1 MDQFPN
7 ISDRSDGAGNTAGE
21 EPCLKPGLY
30 LVSTPVGNLR
40 DITLRALDVLG
51 SADLV
56 LCEDTRR
63 TSKLLNSFGLKAS
76 LKVYDDHSQSRDRK
90 TFIGH
95 IEQGQAVAL
104 VSDAGTPLVSD
115 PGYKLVRECLEKN
128 IAVIPVPGANA
139 ILPAL
144 QLSGFGPDKFCF
156 LGFAPAKEQARRKY
170 LQSCQ
175 DIGMPV
181 IFYESANRLEGFLGS
196 CLDIL
201 GNREVSV
208 SRELTKIYE
217 ETRRGT
223 VQSLLEEIKQ
233 GALSLKGEMVVVI
246 APEVEQALDAQA
258 LKERLRHYMKDGR
271 PLKQVVKDVAETCG
285 WKKSDI
291 YDLALE
297 VRDEVQN
304 SQ

>member
-7 ISDRSDGAGNTAGE
+7 KSVRSDEADARAGE
-21 EPCLKPGLY
+21 EVSLKPGLY

-40 DITLRALDVLG
+40 DITLRALDVLR

-63 TSKLLNSFGLKAS
+63 TSKLLNSFGLKAP
-76 LKVYDDHSQSRDRK
+76 LKVYDDHSQSRDRQ
-90 TFIGH
+90 TCIGH
-95 IEQGQAVAL
+95 IEKGQSVAL

-115 PGYKLVRECLEKN
+115 PGYKLVRDCLKKD

-156 LGFAPAKEQARRKY
+156 MGFAPAKEQARRKY
-170 LQSCQ
+170 LQACE
-175 DIGMPV
+175 DLGMPV
-181 IFYESANRLEGFLGS
+181 LFYETANRLEDFLRS
-196 CLDIL
+196 CREIL
-201 GNREVSV
+201 GDREISV
-208 SRELTKIYE
+208 SREITKIYE
-217 ETRRGT
+217 QTRRGT
-223 VQSLLEEIKQ
+223 IDSLLDDIKQ
-233 GALSLKGEMVVVI
+233 GKLSLKGEMVVVI
-246 APEVEQALDAQA
+246 APGQQQDLDAQA
-258 LKERLRHYMKDGR
+258 IKQRLRQHMEEGR
-271 PLKQVVKDVAETCG
+271 SLKQAAKDVADMCD

-297 VRDEVQN
+297 VKNETEKT
-304 SQ
+304 